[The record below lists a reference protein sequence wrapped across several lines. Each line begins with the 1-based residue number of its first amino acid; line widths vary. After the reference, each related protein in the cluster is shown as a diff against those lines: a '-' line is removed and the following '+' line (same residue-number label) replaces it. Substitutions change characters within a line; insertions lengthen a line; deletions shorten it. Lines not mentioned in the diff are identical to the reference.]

1 MSLLMQAV
9 QAENLRRAWEAV
21 AENGGMPGVDDIS
34 LRTWRRHWEE
44 RLMGLAR
51 AVRTN
56 TYTPRPLRLRQIPKR
71 SGGMRTLRI
80 PTVTDRVLQRAV
92 LQVLNDIYE
101 PRFLDCSYGY
111 RPRRSLRSALAQII
125 LQREN
130 GLRWV
135 LDADIDAFFDQV
147 DHELLLRFLQND
159 LPDESLLAL
168 ISCWLETARAQP
180 GASRGIAQ
188 GSPLSPLLANVYLHR
203 LDLALTQRGRR
214 LVRYADDFIVFA
226 RTQQAAQNLQ
236 TEVAADLAGL
246 RLQLEPQKTRIASF
260 DEGFTFLGVHFREDT
275 YSFTWEGKEVCVAG
289 AQAGWLWGQY
299 LPEYE

>member
-1 MSLLMQAV
+1 MSLLKQAV

-21 AENGGMPGVDDIS
+21 AENGGMPGVDDVS
-34 LRTWRRHWEE
+34 LWAWRRNWEE
-44 RLMGLAR
+44 RRTGLAR

-71 SGGMRTLRI
+71 SGGTRTLRI
-80 PTVTDRVLQRAV
+80 PTITDRVLQRAV
-92 LQVLNDIYE
+92 LQVLSDIYE

-111 RPRRSLRSALAQII
+111 RPRRSLRSAVAQII

-168 ISCWLETARAQP
+168 ISRWLEAARAQP
-180 GASRGIAQ
+180 CASRGIAQ

-203 LDLALTQRGRR
+203 LDLALTRRGRR
-214 LVRYADDFIVFA
+214 LVRYADDFVVFA
-226 RTQQAAQNLQ
+226 RTQPAAQNLQ

-246 RLQLEPQKTRIASF
+246 RLHLEPQKTRIASF

-299 LPEYE
+299 FPEYE